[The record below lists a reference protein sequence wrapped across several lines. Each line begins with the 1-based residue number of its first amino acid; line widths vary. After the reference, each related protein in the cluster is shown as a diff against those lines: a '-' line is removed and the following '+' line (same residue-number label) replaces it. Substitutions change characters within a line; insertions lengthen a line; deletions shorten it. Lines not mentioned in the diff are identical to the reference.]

1 MDNKQIVD
9 IPAEGKGGAV
19 QQEERTIYTTEQIM
33 EIIPHRY
40 PFLLIDR
47 IVEFEDSVRVVGIKN
62 VSANEPYFQGH
73 FPGRPVMPGVLIVEA
88 MAQCG
93 AVFAKKSTGGVL
105 PGKTVFLVGV
115 NEVRFKQMVLPGD
128 TLRIEMRSYK
138 RKRPLWIM
146 DGTVTVN
153 GKVVATGQISA
164 VESD

>member
-1 MDNKQIVD
+1 MTEN
-9 IPAEGKGGAV
+9 AAV
-19 QQEERTIYTTEQIM
+19 STSPDTEKVIYTIEQIM

-40 PFLLIDR
+40 PFLLIDK
-47 IVEFEDSVRVVGIKN
+47 IIEFDDAVRVVGVKN

-88 MAQCG
+88 MAQTA

-105 PGKTVFLVGV
+105 PGKTVFLVGA
-115 NEVRFKQMVLPGD
+115 NDIRFKHMVLPGD

-146 DGTVTVN
+146 DGTVWAN
-153 GKVVATGQISA
+153 GKVVASGQISA